1 MVRDEF
7 EDPVVLLGR
16 APFVI
21 RSADRLR
28 MRNKL
33 PDLEAKITP
42 LQAGAG
48 QWLPSETA
56 MTPSKL
62 KVAHTDPSLVALR
75 CVVPPA
81 GPGVEEGWL
90 KALLLSMVP
99 LALWSTPENGLL
111 EKDFHGCVRD
121 LGLCATGTDGRPLDA
136 PPNCP
141 DLAAVPHHRYRAQ
154 AGNQGFSR
162 LHLLLDTPLQ
172 PNTSR
177 PAQSPA

>member
-1 MVRDEF
+1 MVKNEF
-7 EDPVVLLGR
+7 NDPVVLLGR

-42 LQAGAG
+42 LQTGAG
-48 QWLPSETA
+48 QWLPETTA

-62 KVAHTDPSLVALR
+62 TVAHTEASLVALR
-75 CVVPPA
+75 CVAPPA
-81 GPGVEEGWL
+81 GQGAEEAWL

-99 LALWSTPENGLL
+99 LALWSTPENGLPK
-111 EKDFHGCVRD
+111 EDFHGCLRD
-121 LGLCATGTDGRPLDA
+121 LGLCATGTDGQPLEA

-172 PNTSR
+172 PRTPL